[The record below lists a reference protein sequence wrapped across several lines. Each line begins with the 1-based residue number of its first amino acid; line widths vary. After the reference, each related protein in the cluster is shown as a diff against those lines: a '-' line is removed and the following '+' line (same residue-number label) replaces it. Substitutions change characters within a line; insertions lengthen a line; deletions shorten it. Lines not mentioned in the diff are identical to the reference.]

1 MNSWS
6 VALGLSGGNRRG
18 DREAAVGLLVY
29 YTICQRD
36 TYLTGPQSGM
46 CKLDTQQVGYHLMKC
61 R

>member
-18 DREAAVGLLVY
+18 DREAAVAY

-36 TYLTGPQSGM
+36 TYLTGPQSEK